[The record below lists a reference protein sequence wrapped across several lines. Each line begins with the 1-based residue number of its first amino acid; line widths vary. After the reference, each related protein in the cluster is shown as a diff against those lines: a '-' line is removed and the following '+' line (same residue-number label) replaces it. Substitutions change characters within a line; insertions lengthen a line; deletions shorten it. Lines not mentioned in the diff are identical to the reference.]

1 MSKFVFSGVDCLMF
15 DNSNNDAADVYEA
28 QCSIL
33 RKWST
38 SLFRKWATPGNYPD
52 FIKLLAKNLPSN
64 VFITI
69 NQTMNNCVFSIVN

>member
-1 MSKFVFSGVDCLMF
+1 MFMKDSAVF
-15 DNSNNDAADVYEA
+15 
-28 QCSIL
+28 L

-52 FIKLLAKNLPSN
+52 FLKLSAKNLPSN